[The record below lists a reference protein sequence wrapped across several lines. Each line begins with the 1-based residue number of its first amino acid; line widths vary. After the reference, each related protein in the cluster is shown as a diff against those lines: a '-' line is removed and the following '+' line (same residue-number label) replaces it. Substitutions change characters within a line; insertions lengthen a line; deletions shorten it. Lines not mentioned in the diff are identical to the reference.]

1 MKQWL
6 MILYVIMGFSLYG
19 CGGSSGGG
27 GSHTQASLRVIHAGA
42 DAPKVNITA
51 NQSALVEGLDY
62 GESSG
67 FAKVASQNY
76 EVKVNALL
84 PDQSTLTVITEDYD
98 LKAERNYSAIAI
110 GSVADNSL
118 EVLVVE
124 NADSAVA
131 SGYVR
136 VQAVHGSPAV
146 PTVDVYVTSP
156 DEDIAS
162 ASPALTLSYR
172 QFSDTLSVL
181 AGDYRIRI
189 APEGTKTVVYD
200 SGSLPLASG
209 SDLLVTAAP
218 NVYGGNTT
226 SPVVLVAASGTGA
239 SVIFDQTTG
248 ADLRAVHAVSDA
260 PAVNVLLN
268 DSTTPA
274 VADLTYL
281 NESPF
286 LQVPAGTQDVTVNVP
301 SLSADVLKDIPV
313 SLEQGKFY
321 NAIVLGSVEA
331 SDSFDIE
338 LLPFEEDR
346 RKVATEAKISLVHGS
361 VSAGTVDVYITPT
374 SDISSASPT
383 ISNFVYKQ
391 TITGVGLMPGEA
403 VVSITPAG
411 SKTVAIGPLTVNFEG
426 GKLYGAIAQDA
437 VNGGAPLGIN
447 GFDEL
452 N

>member
-1 MKQWL
+1 M
-6 MILYVIMGFSLYG
+6 
-19 CGGSSGGG
+19 
-27 GSHTQASLRVIHAGA
+27 
-42 DAPKVNITA
+42 
-51 NQSALVEGLDY
+51 
-62 GESSG
+62 
-67 FAKVASQNY
+67 
-76 EVKVNALL
+76 L